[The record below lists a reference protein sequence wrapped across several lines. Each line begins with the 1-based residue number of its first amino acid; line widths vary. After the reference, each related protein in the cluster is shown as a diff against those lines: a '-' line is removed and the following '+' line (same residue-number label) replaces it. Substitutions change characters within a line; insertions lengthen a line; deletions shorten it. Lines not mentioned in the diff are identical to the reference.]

1 MCYGLPFTAVSDGT
15 EGPGN
20 KEKWSASVECWLLRL
35 RCMEQVGN
43 QFYLLMSWAVTKNS
57 SSHPSFP
64 GGISTTSAQGRWKD
78 SKQTCSCM
86 RWCINNASSPC
97 RLRIEIFVACMYV
110 MAWLNC
116 LLGYSRVSHEVQR
129 NKIKWSNNGKM
140 GLGRLSGRFNF
151 AWKWHAGGH
160 EFICAW
166 WFLHVWE

>member
-1 MCYGLPFTAVSDGT
+1 
-15 EGPGN
+15 
-20 KEKWSASVECWLLRL
+20 
-35 RCMEQVGN
+35 
-43 QFYLLMSWAVTKNS
+43 LMSWAVTKNS

-116 LLGYSRVSHEVQR
+116 LLGYSRVSHEVRR
-129 NKIKWSNNGKM
+129 NKIKWSNNGKW
-140 GLGRLSGRFNF
+140 GLEGWMVDSILLGSGTWVEMSSYAPGGSCMFEN
-151 AWKWHAGGH
+151 KWRAKD
-160 EFICAW
+160 
-166 WFLHVWE
+166 